1 MAIWLSMLKSMLNFT
16 EMKKCR
22 QFQSQIIFLWLD
34 DFVDR
39 NDQPSETCPG
49 QPEMTSSAAQEKPQ
63 QAFFPFYTPI

>member
-1 MAIWLSMLKSMLNFT
+1 MDILLSMLKSMLNFT
-16 EMKKCR
+16 EMTKCR
-22 QFQSQIIFLWLD
+22 QFQSQIIFLWLA

-49 QPEMTSSAAQEKPQ
+49 QPKMTSIEAQEKRR